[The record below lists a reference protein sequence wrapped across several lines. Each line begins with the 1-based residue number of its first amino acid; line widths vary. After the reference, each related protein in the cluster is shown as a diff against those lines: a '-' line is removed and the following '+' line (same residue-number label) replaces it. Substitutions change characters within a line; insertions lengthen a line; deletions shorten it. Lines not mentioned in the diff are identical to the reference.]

1 MGPNLTG
8 QITPTEKGIQFICP
22 LLCPLQAL
30 LLMAQDGSEIT
41 PHFVNIVNE
50 VAAEDF
56 LLGVAMSY

>member
-1 MGPNLTG
+1 
-8 QITPTEKGIQFICP
+8 
-22 LLCPLQAL
+22 
-30 LLMAQDGSEIT
+30 MAQDGSEIT